1 MGELMPSVD
10 SREIFRT
17 QSLELVAAR
26 FRVLSEPMRLRI
38 LHELKVEELNVGE
51 LVSKLKCSQPS
62 VSKHLKVLLESG
74 IVSRRPVGTSA
85 YYRIAEP
92 VIFQLCDLMCS
103 SLEIQLREKART
115 AQTLLDNGVLALG

>member
-1 MGELMPSVD
+1 MGEPIPSLE
-10 SREIFRT
+10 SRELFRT

-38 LHELKVEELNVGE
+38 LHELKMEELNVGE

-74 IVSRRPVGTSA
+74 IVARRPVGTSA

-115 AQTLLDNGVLALG
+115 AQTLLENGVLALG

>member
-1 MGELMPSVD
+1 MGELISVEEG
-10 SREIFRT
+10 REMFRL

-38 LHELKVEELNVGE
+38 LHELKIKELNVGE

-74 IVSRRPVGTSA
+74 IVARRPVGTSA

-92 VIFQLCDLMCS
+92 VIFQLCELMCS
-103 SLEIQLREKART
+103 SLEMQLRERART
-115 AQTLLDNGVLALG
+115 TQTLLENGVLALG